1 LTVPFQNGD
10 QLQYKTDL
18 KKYHE
23 RITIYATKPKKSK
36 DILHITLNRAL
47 LSRKGIL
54 DI

>member
-1 LTVPFQNGD
+1 MKE
-10 QLQYKTDL
+10 LQYMQ
-18 KKYHE
+18 
-23 RITIYATKPKKSK
+23 PSQKKSK